1 MTISTIRRYDADDA
15 AKVNSAA
22 LRFCARHNI
31 VANYDGE
38 PAEQSI
44 EAEIELRRQLDGGRG
59 EPKLAVQWQRVF
71 CRALGQPYNSRL
83 TVGYGHVGIRVQ

>member
-1 MTISTIRRYDADDA
+1 MSISTIRRYDDEDA
-15 AKVNSAA
+15 AKVNAAA

-38 PAEQSI
+38 SAEQSI
-44 EAEIELRRQLDGGRG
+44 DAEIELLRQLECSRS
-59 EPKLAVQWQRVF
+59 EPKLATQWQRVF

-83 TVGYGHVGIRVQ
+83 TVGYGYVGISVQ